1 MPFGSVAIDPPVAL
15 NGQREVIL
23 GVRPEALE
31 LADEGLDAQVD
42 AVEELGLDAFVFC
55 TAELPQGP
63 QRLVARIGARQAPPR
78 GERVRLRP
86 SPEYEPHFFSA
97 DSGERL

>member
-1 MPFGSVAIDPPVAL
+1 MIV
-15 NGQREVIL
+15 

-31 LADEGLDAQVD
+31 LAGEGVD
-42 AVEELGLDAFVFC
+42 ARVEVVEELGLDAYVFC
-55 TAELPQGP
+55 TAELPGGAT
-63 QRLVARIGARQAPPR
+63 RLVARIGARNAPAR

-97 DSGERL
+97 DSGDRL